1 MTAFINAL
9 DDYTSTQ
16 FGENG
21 HVEYGWS
28 NSIEEKIIQIS
39 FQVTR
44 TNQEGVER
52 IQKVLNDL
60 LSSLKYKV
68 QSGSLPEKEVAKGYL
83 SILYR
88 MVGHTRDII
97 DGKGEYTLTYMMIHT
112 WFNFYPEL
120 AKFALKC
127 LVEGY

>member
-68 QSGSLPEKEVAKGYL
+68 QSGSLPEKELNY
-83 SILYR
+83 
-88 MVGHTRDII
+88 
-97 DGKGEYTLTYMMIHT
+97 
-112 WFNFYPEL
+112 
-120 AKFALKC
+120 
-127 LVEGY
+127 